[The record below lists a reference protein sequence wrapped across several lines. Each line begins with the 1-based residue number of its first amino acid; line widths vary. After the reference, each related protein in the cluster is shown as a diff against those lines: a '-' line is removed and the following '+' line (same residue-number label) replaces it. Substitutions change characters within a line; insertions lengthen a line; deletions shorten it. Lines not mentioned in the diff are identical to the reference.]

1 MSFIY
6 PVRPLLELAIC
17 KEYRMARKTNGSTAT
32 PRKKKTVASATF
44 SNVASIEGARKNVE
58 GNKLEDEIRRR
69 AYEIYLERNGSPGD
83 EHQDWLSAEREV
95 RARHQER
102 LA

>member
-1 MSFIY
+1 
-6 PVRPLLELAIC
+6 
-17 KEYRMARKTNGSTAT
+17 MARKTNGSPA
-32 PRKKKTVASATF
+32 PNRKKKAVVSTTPT
-44 SNVASIEGARKNVE
+44 NVSSIEDARKNLQDAR
-58 GNKLEDEIRRR
+58 LEDEIRRR

-95 RARHQER
+95 RARHQQER